1 MSHDEMERKERERR
15 EKKLYK
21 QLEKQQK
28 KLAAKGI
35 HVDMDTLR
43 KDYETQRS
51 GGKSSLNL
59 EAALAA
65 AASAAEEID
74 VVGGIEDALNNADSQ
89 TRLKL
94 GTV

>member
-65 AASAAEEID
+65 ASAAEEID
-74 VVGGIEDALNNADSQ
+74 VVGGIEDALNNVDSQ